1 MITNDTV
8 DSQASRRL
16 TATARG
22 ERWSTIDALF
32 RGERRIESY
41 PCGAGRI
48 RPFFGDVSSVLGAI
62 LGEVRNNGHQIRDIW
77 VLHGTSYFF
86 PPNIYDDLLW
96 SEWNDPLV
104 RWSDLVTFPENLD
117 HSWIR
122 LEGSISEIFWIMLYL
137 KNVILSDST

>member
-48 RPFFGDVSSVLGAI
+48 PPFFGDVSLVLGAI
-62 LGEVRNNGHQIRDIW
+62 LGKIRNNGHQIRDIW

-104 RWSDLVTFPENLD
+104 RWSDLLSHLSTESRSLLD
-117 HSWIR
+117 
-122 LEGSISEIFWIMLYL
+122 M
-137 KNVILSDST
+137 T